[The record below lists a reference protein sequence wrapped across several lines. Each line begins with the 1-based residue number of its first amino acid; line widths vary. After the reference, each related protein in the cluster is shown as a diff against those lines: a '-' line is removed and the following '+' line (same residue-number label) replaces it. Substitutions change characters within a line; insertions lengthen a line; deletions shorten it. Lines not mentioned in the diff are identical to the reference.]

1 MVSKRSKSLILG
13 GIAVAC
19 ALLVS
24 CSPSGSGGSGT
35 EGETEIADNGAAQS
49 STNGELSQSAGVFI
63 SHEEYSADPA
73 AYVDTDVVL
82 FFNATWCP
90 PCKAAINNL
99 QSDPGSIPAG
109 LTIVAVDYDDS
120 MSLRQLYGVTIQH
133 TFVHIDG
140 KGNELKK
147 WAGSMTAAEIFSEM
161 T

>member
-1 MVSKRSKSLILG
+1 MVHKRSRPVILG
-13 GIAVAC
+13 GIALVC
-19 ALLVS
+19 VLLVS
-24 CSPSGSGGSGT
+24 CSPSGSGGSGAEGDT
-35 EGETEIADNGAAQS
+35 ETVETGAAQS
-49 STNGELSQSAGVFI
+49 GANGELSQSAGVFI
-63 SHEEYSADPA
+63 SYQDYEADPA

-90 PCKAAINNL
+90 PCKETVDNL

-120 MSLRQLYGVTIQH
+120 MSLRQRYGVTIQH

-140 KGNELKK
+140 EGNELGK
-147 WAGSMTAAEIFSEM
+147 WAGSMTAAEILSEM

>member
-1 MVSKRSKSLILG
+1 MVHKRSRSVILG
-13 GIAVAC
+13 GIALVC

-24 CSPSGSGGSGT
+24 CSAPGSGGYGT
-35 EGETEIADNGAAQS
+35 EGETETAGAGAAQS
-49 STNGELSQSAGVFI
+49 GANGELSQSAGVFI
-63 SHEEYSADPA
+63 SYQDYEADPA

-90 PCKAAINNL
+90 PCKETVDNL

-120 MSLRQLYGVTIQH
+120 MSLRQRYGVTIQH

-140 KGNELKK
+140 EGNELGK
-147 WAGSMTAAEIFSEM
+147 WAGSMTAAEILSEM

>member
-1 MVSKRSKSLILG
+1 MLRQRWSILAG
-13 GIAVAC
+13 LA
-19 ALLVS
+19 ALLSLVS
-24 CSPSGSGGSGT
+24 SCATSTDLSSSGGA
-35 EGETEIADNGAAQS
+35 ES
-49 STNGELSQSAGVFI
+49 SANVQLSQSAGVFI
-63 SHEEYSADPA
+63 SHDEYSADPA

-90 PCKAAINNL
+90 PCKATVDNL

-120 MSLRQLYGVTIQH
+120 MALRQRYGVTIQH

-140 KGNELKK
+140 EGNELKK
-147 WAGSMTAAEIFSEM
+147 WAGSMTAAEILGEM

>member
-1 MVSKRSKSLILG
+1 MVSKRSTSVILG
-13 GIAVAC
+13 SIALVC

-24 CSPSGSGGSGT
+24 CSPSGSSGSGA
-35 EGETEIADNGAAQS
+35 EGETEIAAPGAAQGGA
-49 STNGELSQSAGVFI
+49 NGELSQAAGVFI
-63 SHEEYSADPA
+63 SHEEYAADPA

-90 PCKAAINNL
+90 PCKETVDNL

-120 MSLRQLYGVTIQH
+120 MSLRQRYGVTIQH

-140 KGNELKK
+140 EGNELGK
-147 WAGSMTAAEIFSEM
+147 WAGSMTAAEILSEM